1 MISFYKYH
9 GAGNDF
15 ILFDQRKEHVDYP
28 EHLLRAYCDRHTG
41 IGADG
46 VMYLRAHDT
55 YDFEMLYFNSDG
67 RPGSMCGN
75 GGRCIIAFA
84 ADRGIEKQQYR
95 FLAPD
100 GVHTGEILEQC
111 SPMQKKIR
119 LQMQSVSEIVK
130 YDDKEFFIDTGS
142 PHLLRFVEDVEV
154 IDVQKEGSAI
164 RYQQR
169 FAPDGTNVC
178 FVQLQSDNS
187 VKVRTYERGVE
198 AETLA
203 CGTGAVA
210 AALAAVSYLRSTA
223 KNVYVQY
230 KGGGL
235 AVGFRRGKN
244 KCFDYIQ
251 LTGMAQFVY
260 SGNIPSY

>member
-1 MISFYKYH
+1 MIPFYKYH

-15 ILFDQRKEHVDYP
+15 ILFDQRKTPVDYP
-28 EHLLRAYCDRHTG
+28 EALLSAYCNRHTG

-67 RPGSMCGN
+67 KPGSMCGN

-84 ADRGIEKQQYR
+84 ADRGIKKQQYR

-100 GVHTGEILEQC
+100 GVHTGEILEDDT
-111 SPMQKKIR
+111 PMHKKIR
-119 LQMQSVSEIVK
+119 LQMQSVSDIVK
-130 YDDKEFFIDTGS
+130 YDDKEYFIDTGS
-142 PHLLRFVEDVEV
+142 PHLLRFVEDVEA
-154 IDVQKEGSAI
+154 IDVQKEGSYI
-164 RYQQR
+164 RYQKR
-169 FAPDGTNVC
+169 FAPGGTNVC
-178 FVQLQSDNS
+178 FVQLQKDNTI
-187 VKVRTYERGVE
+187 KVRTYERGVE

-210 AALAAVSYLRSTA
+210 SALAAVSYLQRAADT
-223 KNVYVQY
+223 VRVQY
-230 KGGGL
+230 RGGDL
-235 AVGFRRGKN
+235 EVSFRQTN
-244 KCFDYIQ
+244 AMHFDAIQ

-260 SGNIPSY
+260 LGNIPRY